1 MRGGGKWLHKLRL
14 GAADLGEGS
23 QAPAELL
30 LEGGGGR
37 RTGLKRLCWRNGFL
51 QAPQHPKPFPKEAP
65 SAPACPSPG
74 TAAQPRQSPSQAFPR
89 RGGGTAWKLHSQ
101 DSVPLQCVTRETR
114 LPGTS
119 SPPQPGAHTP
129 GHPSAAR
136 SPHALCSQEAL
147 GQELRTGYL
156 QGSRVLEASAELP
169 ALRSLACRFR
179 GSWTPTVQLTRSS
192 SPANSWG

>member
-1 MRGGGKWLHKLRL
+1 MATQAEAG
-14 GAADLGEGS
+14 GS

-30 LEGGGGR
+30 LEGGGGAEDGAEKAVLEEWLPAGP
-37 RTGLKRLCWRNGFL
+37 T
-51 QAPQHPKPFPKEAP
+51 APQTLPEGGALCTCLPVPRDCSASQTVPIPSFSEERRRDSLEA
-65 SAPACPSPG
+65 
-74 TAAQPRQSPSQAFPR
+74 AFP
-89 RGGGTAWKLHSQ
+89 G
-101 DSVPLQCVTRETR
+101 QCVTRETQ

-119 SPPQPGAHTP
+119 SPPGPGAHTP

-136 SPHALCSQEAL
+136 SPRALCSQEAL
-147 GQELRTGYL
+147 GQELRTCYL